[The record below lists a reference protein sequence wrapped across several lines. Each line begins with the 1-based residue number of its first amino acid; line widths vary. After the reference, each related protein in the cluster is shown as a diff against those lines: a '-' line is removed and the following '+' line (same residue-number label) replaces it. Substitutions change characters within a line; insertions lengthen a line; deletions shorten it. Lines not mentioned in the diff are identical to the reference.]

1 MSKNNP
7 TVEALVKQNNQLRDE
22 LLEENKSYYE
32 DLLTYIRTA
41 GLFYDDLE
49 VERLLMQILQDI
61 LSAQHDGQSA
71 EAFFGKSPQKAAD
84 ALIHNLGK
92 ASWKEILKLTGIIF
106 GISSFFEL
114 LNALTLPGKGIN
126 FLVLMLN
133 GLLSF
138 IVIGIVF
145 YGLHRSIYAK
155 IVKSKVLSFLVL
167 WLACMLIIG
176 LFVLIHVLTPPL
188 LTLYLASPVGILMIT
203 ILLVGLTIAALRR
216 NKEDRKIWWSFL
228 PPVYI
233 MGLIGILSRLPLTE
247 DWLASSNGRITAAVC
262 IGFGLILNWVITYV
276 NIRAEKE

>member
-1 MSKNNP
+1 MSNKNA
-7 TVEALVKQNNQLRDE
+7 TVEAMVKQNNQLRDE
-22 LLEENKSYYE
+22 LMEENKTYYE

-41 GLFYDDLE
+41 GLFYDDHE
-49 VERLLMQILQDI
+49 VESLLMQILQDI
-61 LSAQHDGQSA
+61 ISAQNNGQSA
-71 EAFFGKSPQKAAD
+71 EEFFGKNPQQAAD
-84 ALIHNLGK
+84 ELIHNLGK
-92 ASWKEILKLTGIIF
+92 ASWKEILKLTGLIF

-114 LNALTLPGKGIN
+114 LNALSLPGKGIN
-126 FLVLMLN
+126 FLVLILN

-138 IVIGIVF
+138 FVIGIVF
-145 YGLHRSIYAK
+145 YVLHRSIYAK
-155 IVKSKVLSFLVL
+155 IIKGKVVSFLVL

-176 LFVLIHVLTPPL
+176 LFVLIQILTPPL
-188 LTLYLASPVGILMIT
+188 LTVYFANPVGILMIT
-203 ILLVGLTIAALRR
+203 ILLVGLTVAALRR

-276 NIRAEKE
+276 SLRAEKE